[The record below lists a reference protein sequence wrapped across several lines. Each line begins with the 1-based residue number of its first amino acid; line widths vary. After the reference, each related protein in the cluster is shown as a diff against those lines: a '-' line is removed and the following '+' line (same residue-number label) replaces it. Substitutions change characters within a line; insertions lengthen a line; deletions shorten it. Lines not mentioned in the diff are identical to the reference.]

1 MLDRHEAD
9 LIGFIRP
16 FPLEHA
22 THAAGDQA
30 QAPGRGG
37 TGSATG

>member
-9 LIGFIRP
+9 LIGFFGA

-22 THAAGDQA
+22 SHSASDEA
-30 QAPGRGG
+30 QAPG
-37 TGSATG
+37 GSGP